1 MELKPNTMRYVNAS
15 LLNYEHFDWLKA
27 IDFYKDDLSV
37 LQKRLAEVAFK
48 NSGKEVAADVE
59 HFQNQLIVQRNNLE
73 ELSHN
78 IYEHIHHVVEN
89 SRTHAG
95 KVAYTLVEEHG
106 HKKDEFTTLMSVIK
120 SLRKDFNT
128 FLAKWM

>member
-1 MELKPNTMRYVNAS
+1 MRYVNAS
-15 LLNYEHFDWLKA
+15 LLNYEHFDWLKT

-48 NSGKEVAADVE
+48 NTGKEVMADVE

-73 ELSHN
+73 ELSHG
-78 IYEHIHHVVEN
+78 IYEHIHHVVED
-89 SRTHAG
+89 SRVHAG
-95 KVAYTLVEEHG
+95 RVAETLVSEHSQ
-106 HKKDEFTTLMSVIK
+106 KKDEFTSLVNVLK
-120 SLRKDFNT
+120 GLRKEFNG

>member
-1 MELKPNTMRYVNAS
+1 MRYMNAS

-27 IDFYKDDLSV
+27 IDFYKDDLTV

-48 NSGKEVAADVE
+48 NSGKEVMSDVE
-59 HFQNQLIVQRNNLE
+59 HYQNQLIVQRNNLE
-73 ELSHN
+73 ELSHG

-95 KVAYTLVEEHG
+95 KVASTIVEEHG
-106 HKKDEFTTLMSVIK
+106 KKKDEFLTLMGIIK
-120 SLRKDFNT
+120 SLRKDFMG
-128 FLAKWM
+128 FLVKWM